1 MAEATTPKSSA
12 IVSVGAIFAA
22 LSGFS
27 ILIITART
35 LTAEDNAIFLAF
47 WSTLFLITGI
57 LSGIQQEVTRAVANE
72 SLISRKEE
80 SVRPLILGISIGV
93 LASLAFLA
101 VSPLLSHVLETDYPA
116 AFTSLL
122 IACGLTLYAGQVSLL
137 GVLGGNKNWNLF
149 ASITS
154 CEALGRLTFIT
165 LVALT
170 AATTLRFEIA
180 TVIAFALWLLF
191 FLHPQVCRSSH
202 FLVSVSWKKMT
213 RQIGLALAASGATAL
228 LINGFPLLMA
238 LTTSLDEYKNS
249 ADLVMAVS
257 ITRAPLLVP
266 IFAFQSVVIAHY
278 VTHPEKRRSTTR
290 TLFLGLSG
298 FALCASPI
306 VALIGPTIMHAV
318 FGASYRSTG
327 MILGILIVDATLL
340 ALLVLGGTITIA
352 LTNYKACLLGWYTT
366 ATVSFVL
373 MLLPFS
379 LEARTLSTLTFG
391 PLLGIAIHFS
401 TILRSDRERR
411 I

>member
-137 GVLGGNKNWNLF
+137 GVLGGNKN
-149 ASITS
+149 
-154 CEALGRLTFIT
+154 
-165 LVALT
+165 
-170 AATTLRFEIA
+170 
-180 TVIAFALWLLF
+180 
-191 FLHPQVCRSSH
+191 
-202 FLVSVSWKKMT
+202 
-213 RQIGLALAASGATAL
+213 
-228 LINGFPLLMA
+228 
-238 LTTSLDEYKNS
+238 
-249 ADLVMAVS
+249 
-257 ITRAPLLVP
+257 
-266 IFAFQSVVIAHY
+266 
-278 VTHPEKRRSTTR
+278 
-290 TLFLGLSG
+290 
-298 FALCASPI
+298 
-306 VALIGPTIMHAV
+306 
-318 FGASYRSTG
+318 
-327 MILGILIVDATLL
+327 
-340 ALLVLGGTITIA
+340 
-352 LTNYKACLLGWYTT
+352 
-366 ATVSFVL
+366 
-373 MLLPFS
+373 
-379 LEARTLSTLTFG
+379 
-391 PLLGIAIHFS
+391 
-401 TILRSDRERR
+401 
-411 I
+411 